1 MKQEFT
7 IDEVAKIFGQAVKV
21 VKASQRLVEITD
33 KYNEKDA
40 IFGAEFAKYDYTFF
54 NAPKELHDMFEEKS
68 ALMKERDNAGR
79 KAYRAIKEF
88 GDMIEIGGERSMDI
102 VEDCVKLFL
111 ENKYYF
117 QAPDMVDR
125 VKHLASMAS
134 RRINWNA

>member
-7 IDEVAKIFGQAVKV
+7 IDEVAKIFGQAVEIV
-21 VKASQRLVEITD
+21 EASKRLVEITD

-40 IFGAEFAKYDYTFF
+40 IFEDEFAKYDYNFF
-54 NAPKELHDMFEEKS
+54 RAPNELKDMVEEKS
-68 ALMKERDNAGR
+68 ALMKERDNAR
-79 KAYRAIKEF
+79 LKAYRAIKKF
-88 GDMIEIGGERSMDI
+88 GDMIEIGGERDMDI
-102 VEDCVKLFL
+102 VEERVKHFL
-111 ENKYYF
+111 ENKYYW